1 METAFDLSFK
11 TDWDNVCV
19 IHKEGFYTS
28 IFDFHKHEFYEI
40 NLILTG
46 NVKIILSS
54 LSEETNE
61 PRLVLT
67 RPQTPHFIT
76 CNPDTLY
83 SRLYLLFTK
92 DFLQDYFTDF
102 KRFEKVFGESGNILK
117 IDTHQL
123 EFIKST
129 ILLIEKEKS
138 TLRQKLLTL
147 YLLSFLF
154 EINGQE
160 QFNTSFVPPY
170 IIKALSYIE
179 NYYNE
184 KITADSLSKKLFI
197 GRTTLMTSFKKHTGS
212 TLNDY
217 VIATRINKAVTL
229 LNEGKSESETAELCG
244 FSDAGSLI
252 RNFRKYFDL
261 TPKQYIKKQTHLF

>member
-1 METAFDLSFK
+1 MKTAFDLSFK

-179 NYYNE
+179 NYYYE
-184 KITADSLSKKLFI
+184 KITADSLSKTLYI
-197 GRTTLMTSFKKHTGS
+197 GRTTLMTNFKKHTGS

-217 VIATRINKAVTL
+217 IIATRIKKAVTL

-252 RNFRKYFDL
+252 RNFRKHFNL
-261 TPKQYIKKQTHLF
+261 TPKQYIKKIKR

>member
-1 METAFDLSFK
+1 MKTAFDLSFK

-54 LSEETNE
+54 LSEETNQ

-67 RPQTPHFIT
+67 RPHTPHFIT
-76 CNPDTLY
+76 CNSDTLY

-92 DFLQDYFTDF
+92 DFLQDYFVDF
-102 KRFEKVFGESGNILK
+102 KRFDQVFGDNGNIIKINGQQLK
-117 IDTHQL
+117 
-123 EFIKST
+123 FIKST
-129 ILLIEKEKS
+129 ILLIEKEKDS
-138 TLRQKLLTL
+138 LRQKLLTL

-154 EINGQE
+154 DINAPE
-160 QFNTSFVPPY
+160 QFNKSFVPPY
-170 IIKALSYIE
+170 ILKALSYIE
-179 NYYNE
+179 SHFSE
-184 KITADSLSKKLFI
+184 KITAESLSKTLYI
-197 GRTTLMTSFKKHTGS
+197 GRTTLMTNFKKHTGS

-217 VIATRINKAVTL
+217 IVATRLKNAITL
-229 LNEGKSESETAELCG
+229 LQNGKSESETAEICG
-244 FSDAGSLI
+244 FSDSGSLI
-252 RNFRKYFDL
+252 RHFKKQFNL
-261 TPKQYIKKQTHLF
+261 TPKQYIKKQTLQN